1 VNVHGIPFRMSDP
14 HVVEHNVPP
23 TQEHIAESDATVNA
37 HTRRVAQVDSLLEQ
51 QGAQVRL
58 DAEAK
63 IAEIK
68 AQAEGE

>member
-1 VNVHGIPFRMSDP
+1 MVFLSACQTLMWLNTTL
-14 HVVEHNVPP
+14 PP

-51 QGAQVRL
+51 QGAQVHL